1 MICAEPQV
9 EHGDLTEEIIKA
21 KDVKCVILGNIPDMG
36 KSRFVRMRGSIKEV
50 EIEETAI
57 VKLVFDE
64 GWNLQAILV
73 NDIYVWTMGGEC
85 R

>member
-1 MICAEPQV
+1 MVVVRFGRGCEAIIDEEV
-9 EHGDLTEEIIKA
+9 RDLRIS
-21 KDVKCVILGNIPDMG
+21 DG
-36 KSRFVRMRGSIKEV
+36 K
-50 EIEETAI
+50 TAI

-73 NDIYVWTMGGEC
+73 NDIYVWTRERGL